1 MRCPSPLSTA
11 TTLHGATWTWGF
23 TDALTSVHGRLGL
36 PRLLEAVSPPPFP
49 SLSLTPFTS
58 QPWAQFLSLAASC

>member
-1 MRCPSPLSTA
+1 MPKPP
-11 TTLHGATWTWGF
+11 
-23 TDALTSVHGRLGL
+23 VHGYDPARGYVDMGL
-36 PRLLEAVSPPPFP
+36 HRCAHLCAWPARPAWASGSSLPAPFP